1 MPFIPLTTRWPT
13 GSRKEHIA
21 LTNDTSQTKT
31 AYRISELPAGRP
43 TTFELRP
50 DKPQME
56 QIAANLGL
64 EGLRK
69 LSFIGAISS
78 EGKRDWRLD
87 AKLGATVVQPCVVT
101 LAPVTTR
108 IDTPVER
115 VFVTDMPDIKTTDDV
130 EMPEDDTLEPLSDV
144 IDLTAVMA
152 EALAL
157 ALPDYP
163 RSEDAQLDQTEFI
176 PDGADPIREEE
187 TKPFAGLAAL
197 KDKLDKDQ

>member
-1 MPFIPLTTRWPT
+1 M
-13 GSRKEHIA
+13 
-21 LTNDTSQTKT
+21 TNDSSQTKT
-31 AYRISELPAGRP
+31 AYRISELSAGRP

-50 DKPQME
+50 GKPQME
-56 QIAANLGL
+56 RIADELGL
-64 EGLRK
+64 EALRK
-69 LSFIGAISS
+69 LSFVGNITS

-130 EMPEDDTLEPLSDV
+130 EMPEDDTLEPLGNV
-144 IDLTAVMA
+144 IDLTAVMT

-163 RSEDAQLDQTEFI
+163 RSSEAQLTQTEFTP
-176 PDGADPIREEE
+176 PDAEPIREEE